1 MEHFTKKINLSLI
14 LVFVIFLLFTSIFR
28 NSILFSE
35 YTEYIDILD
44 QSVTS
49 DFPNGINFDLN
60 FISEKNI
67 EDVKLVILVGT
78 SKTSQ
83 YSYMDLDKLGNKI
96 VAEYFFN
103 SGSINNFIPPS
114 TTIKYFYEF
123 IFEDKSSYI
132 SDDFLF
138 FYHDSRFNWEEIST
152 EKSNVFFYD
161 ISTELAEA
169 VSNILDQTITEMS
182 KLLDVNIQNTI
193 NLVMYNNK
201 YDMNSAVTH
210 KSKTSSEKDK

>member
-123 IFEDKSSYI
+123 IFEDNSSYI

>member
-96 VAEYFFN
+96 VAEYFFL
-103 SGSINNFIPPS
+103 SLIHI
-114 TTIKYFYEF
+114 
-123 IFEDKSSYI
+123 
-132 SDDFLF
+132 
-138 FYHDSRFNWEEIST
+138 
-152 EKSNVFFYD
+152 
-161 ISTELAEA
+161 
-169 VSNILDQTITEMS
+169 
-182 KLLDVNIQNTI
+182 
-193 NLVMYNNK
+193 
-201 YDMNSAVTH
+201 
-210 KSKTSSEKDK
+210 